1 MVGFLCLQYAAICKA
16 ILRDGPN
23 IVAVLEKL
31 DAKLENQMEL
41 VDSKVNINS

>member
-1 MVGFLCLQYAAICKA
+1 MQYAAVCKA

-31 DAKLENQMEL
+31 DTKVENEMEL
-41 VDSKVNINS
+41 VESKVNMNS